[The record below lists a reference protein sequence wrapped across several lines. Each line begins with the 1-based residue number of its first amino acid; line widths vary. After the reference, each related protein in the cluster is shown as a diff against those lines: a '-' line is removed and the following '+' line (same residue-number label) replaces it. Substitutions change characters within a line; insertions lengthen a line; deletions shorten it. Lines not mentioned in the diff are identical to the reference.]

1 MQQIKKHIIMKEKYS
16 QKTPPSTPTE
26 QTGSKMPRR
35 YRDAKAKA
43 KDLTKYKRRKN
54 RNLA

>member
-1 MQQIKKHIIMKEKYS
+1 MKEKYS